1 MSDATITALD
11 PVPLALL
18 PVRLETRYVGPPDA
32 PTELRVRVYPDQIHV
47 DAHQPALTDG
57 EVEIAKTYWRHR
69 WGDGPDA
76 AERQAA
82 AWTELTRGVR
92 PPRAAHLVRAMTPTN
107 VPPADPTF
115 PDVPRRDASI
125 DSPMVLRALPERWV
139 VVGVR
144 ATSAIICLYRNMST
158 VGAATSVTR

>member
-32 PTELRVRVYPDQIHV
+32 PTELRVRVYPDQVHV

-57 EVEIAKTYWRHR
+57 EVESAKTYWRHR

-92 PPRAAHLVRAMTPTN
+92 PPRGRPPRAGDDADERSAGRPAVPGGAAHATPRSTARWRCA
-107 VPPADPTF
+107 PF
-115 PDVPRRDASI
+115 PSD
-125 DSPMVLRALPERWV
+125 
-139 VVGVR
+139 G
-144 ATSAIICLYRNMST
+144 
-158 VGAATSVTR
+158 